1 MRAPG
6 GTRTRNL
13 PHRKRELYPLSYGSK
28 TCDMQLYRAPGRNR
42 TRACHRTST
51 GRSYRT
57 ELQGRGTCAPTRI
70 RAGGRRARSSGGG
83 NRTRD
88 YWLMKPAL
96 YHLSYTRIHAANS
109 ALALHGAA
117 SIHFCPGG
125 RTRTYNI
132 HCIRVALSPVELRRK
147 TRKQGGKR
155 APTPHEYHASIRSR
169 EQTNVTNDS
178 KEETKPALVH
188 CSLTCFR

>member
-1 MRAPG
+1 MPPAGVEPATCRA
-6 GTRTRNL
+6 
-13 PHRKRELYPLSYGSK
+13 
-28 TCDMQLYRAPGRNR
+28 
-42 TRACHRTST
+42 ST
-51 GRSYRT
+51 GRSYQT
-57 ELQGRGTCAPTRI
+57 ELQGQGTCAPTRI
-70 RAGGRRARSSGGG
+70 RAGGRRARSSDGGT
-83 NRTRD
+83 RTRD
-88 YWLMKPAL
+88 PELMKLTL
-96 YHLSYTRIHAANS
+96 YRLSYVRIRAANS
-109 ALALHGAA
+109 ARTLSRAPLGTAPVFIF
-117 SIHFCPGG
+117 SPGG

-178 KEETKPALVH
+178 KEETRPALVH